1 MAAPEGQRG
10 REAFLLL
17 IAPAIWG
24 FGFVATQRTL
34 ADMGP
39 LWSNA
44 LRFGASVLILF
55 PIARARLPALTR
67 RQVGYGLTLGT
78 LLFFAFTLQ
87 TTGLL
92 TTTVSRSSF
101 LTGLYAVFT
110 PLLGVAFGRRL
121 RASHLGAA
129 ALALVGLWLL
139 ARPAQG
145 GGFAFRRGDVLTLGC
160 AVVTAGQILVADR
173 AAGEA
178 DPLAL
183 NFWQLVGVAALS
195 IAAAA
200 IFEGRPVVHWTV
212 ELGVAQAFLIV
223 FSSLIAFTIQLHAQ
237 RRLPPTAAAMIF
249 LLEAPFGALAGFLLA
264 GDRLTAI
271 QGLGALIM
279 LAACGAAVLAG
290 EPAPPPHAA
299 APL

>member
-1 MAAPEGQRG
+1 VDAPKHPS
-10 REAFLLL
+10 REALLL
-17 IAPAIWG
+17 LLAPAIWG
-24 FGFVATQRTL
+24 FGFVGTQRTL

-44 LRFGASVLILF
+44 LRFGAAVLLLY
-55 PIARARLPALTR
+55 PIARGRLKAVSR
-67 RQVGYGLTLGT
+67 RQIGHGLTLGA

-92 TTTVSRSSF
+92 TTTVSHSSF

-110 PLLGVAFGRRL
+110 PILGVAFGRRL

-139 ARPAQG
+139 ARPPQG
-145 GGFAFRRGDVLTLGC
+145 DGFAMSRGDLLTLGC

-173 AAGEA
+173 VAGQT
-178 DPLAL
+178 DSLAL

-195 IAAAA
+195 LVAAAV
-200 IFEGRPVVHWTV
+200 FEGRPVIHWTIGLV
-212 ELGVAQAFLIV
+212 VAQLYLIV

-237 RRLPPTAAAMIF
+237 RTLPPTAAAMIF
-249 LLEAPFGALAGFLLA
+249 LLEAPFGALAGFLLS

-271 QGLGALIM
+271 QGVGAGLM
-279 LAACGAAVLAG
+279 LAACGAAVLSG
-290 EPAPPPHAA
+290 EPAPPPQAVTTR
-299 APL
+299 